1 MSRPTM
7 TPALARAAGADLA
20 NRRMRAEGRTEWSEA
35 DYDAACDETQ
45 RLLRQAGLVPADDEV
60 AS

>member
-7 TPALARAAGADLA
+7 TPDLA
-20 NRRMRAEGRTEWSEA
+20 NRRTRAEGRTEWSEA
-35 DYDAACDETQ
+35 ACDEMQ
-45 RLLRQAGLVPADDEV
+45 RLLPDEAD